1 MRVITARSNNI
12 LFNPAQFCLVPQ
24 WEQQTGGEGEAVRR
38 KEIATP
44 ADGPV
49 LAAEVRGRSLSARET
64 PQTPEKLPWATATLP
79 LPLPSSLWLG
89 WNLRPFLTTA
99 GRGGEWGQ
107 GSPYS
112 GLPPL
117 WSPPLHH
124 PPPHSLKTSF
134 HHCGQIRLV
143 RLSLRP
149 PPLRVSFLPSPLLCY
164 HPPCALNPVLIG
176 KSVEPCHP

>member
-1 MRVITARSNNI
+1 M
-12 LFNPAQFCLVPQ
+12 
-24 WEQQTGGEGEAVRR
+24 GGEAVRR

-99 GRGGEWGQ
+99 GRGEKNEVKDRLTQ
-107 GSPYS
+107 TCLPY
-112 GLPPL
+112 GHPL
-117 WSPPLHH
+117 FTT
-124 PPPHSLKTSF
+124 PPPHPPRSLKTSF

-149 PPLRVSFLPSPLLCY
+149 PLLRVSFLPSPLLCN

>member
-24 WEQQTGGEGEAVRR
+24 WEQQTGGEGEAVWR

-99 GRGGEWGQ
+99 GRGVKNEVKDRLTQ
-107 GSPYS
+107 ACLPYGHPLFTTPRPTHLKPHS
-112 GLPPL
+112 ITVAKSASSDSHSALHRSEFHFFPPL
-117 WSPPLHH
+117 FFATTH
-124 PPPHSLKTSF
+124 PAHSTR
-134 HHCGQIRLV
+134 C
-143 RLSLRP
+143 
-149 PPLRVSFLPSPLLCY
+149 
-164 HPPCALNPVLIG
+164 
-176 KSVEPCHP
+176 